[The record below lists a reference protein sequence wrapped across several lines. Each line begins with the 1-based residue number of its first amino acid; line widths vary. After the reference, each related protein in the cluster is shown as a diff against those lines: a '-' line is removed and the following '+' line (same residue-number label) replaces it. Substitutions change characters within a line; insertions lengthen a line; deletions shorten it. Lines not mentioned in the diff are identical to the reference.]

1 MTSEI
6 LEQMLRNQL
15 PIEDILKWKDLE
27 EWEESISIPEDVLY
41 RCFFT
46 VLRKEEAKLLIAIN
60 KQIHDTLKKTGKLPT
75 IDEYKDLDKLIA
87 IREEHIRHLIKMRKI
102 YDTPA
107 GEVNIIINEFCRLN
121 LYVLIKAKIKKLTKS
136 IHTDFNN
143 KSDELNAICEVVKM
157 IEKVDAELSFT
168 KRIDH
173 DYISRYVVPD
183 CGRKI
188 SIGCSGN
195 YFHSE

>member
-1 MTSEI
+1 M
-6 LEQMLRNQL
+6 
-15 PIEDILKWKDLE
+15 
-27 EWEESISIPEDVLY
+27 
-41 RCFFT
+41 
-46 VLRKEEAKLLIAIN
+46 
-60 KQIHDTLKKTGKLPT
+60 
-75 IDEYKDLDKLIA
+75 DKLIA
-87 IREEHIRHLIKMRKI
+87 IREEHIRHLIKIRKI